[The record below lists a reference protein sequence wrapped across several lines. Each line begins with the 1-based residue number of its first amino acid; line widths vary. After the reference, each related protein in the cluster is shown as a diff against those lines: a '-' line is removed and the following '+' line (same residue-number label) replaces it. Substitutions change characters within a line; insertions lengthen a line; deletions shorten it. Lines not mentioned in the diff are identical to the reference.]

1 LYHHS
6 GITGN
11 TGEENYRKVSTGLYH
26 KEILPNGI
34 VVITEEAPLFM
45 SASIGISLNTGS
57 RYEEPARAGVS
68 HFIEH
73 ILFKGTER
81 RTAREISTAI
91 DAVGGIINASCGKEF
106 TCFYAKVVD
115 KDLPLAVDV
124 LLDMLLNSLFNPDD
138 IEKERTVI
146 LEEIK
151 SIEDSPGDYIFDLY
165 LKSMLN
171 NHPLAIMTS
180 GDRESVIKLGKNDIL
195 AYFEQNYVPS
205 NIVISVAGNIK
216 HEDVLKLLRGP
227 LTDFKGTEKN
237 TTLDAPVFTH
247 TVDVNFRDCG
257 QVHLSMGYPGISV
270 KDERR
275 YTAIILD
282 NILGGT
288 ASSRL
293 FQKIREDLG
302 LVYSVYSFQYN
313 FLDSGLFSFYA
324 ATSVEN
330 IKDVINLILGE
341 IDRLC
346 EHGITDEE
354 LQIAKNYVNGGML
367 LGLEST
373 SNRMFRIAK
382 SELVH
387 KRIIPIEEIVEKINL
402 VSGEDVLLLARSIF
416 NRDRLSLC
424 LLGPVDN
431 NMNFSEFMA

>member
-1 LYHHS
+1 
-6 GITGN
+6 
-11 TGEENYRKVSTGLYH
+11 
-26 KEILPNGI
+26 
-34 VVITEEAPLFM
+34 M

-57 RYEEPARAGVS
+57 RYEEPAQAGVS

-73 ILFKGTER
+73 ILFKGTHR
-81 RTAREISTAI
+81 RTAREISAAI
-91 DAVGGIINASCGKEF
+91 DAVGGILNASCGKEF

-115 KDLPLAVDV
+115 KDLPLALDV
-124 LLDMLLNSLFNPDD
+124 LMDMLLNSLFNSAD

-165 LKSMLN
+165 LKSMLK

-180 GDRESVIKLGKNDIL
+180 GDRDSVVKLGRNEIL
-195 AYFEQNYVPS
+195 SYFERNYVPS

-216 HEDVLKLLRGP
+216 HEDVLKLLRGYV
-227 LTDFKGTEKN
+227 TDFKGTEKE
-237 TTLDAPVFTH
+237 THLDVPVFTH
-247 TVDVNFRDCG
+247 TVDVTFRDCG

-275 YTAIILD
+275 YTGIILD

-302 LVYSVYSFQYN
+302 LAYSVYSFQYN

-324 ATSVEN
+324 GTSAEH
-330 IKDVINLILGE
+330 IKDVINLILTE
-341 IDRLC
+341 IDRFC
-346 EHGITDEE
+346 EYGITDED
-354 LQIAKNYVNGGML
+354 LKIAKNYVNGGML

-387 KRIIPIEEIVEKINL
+387 KRIIPVEEILEKINL
-402 VSGEDVLLLARSIF
+402 VSRDDVLSLARSIF
-416 NRDRLSLC
+416 NRDRLSIC

-431 NMNFSEFMA
+431 NVNFSEFMA

>member
-1 LYHHS
+1 
-6 GITGN
+6 
-11 TGEENYRKVSTGLYH
+11 LYH

-57 RYEEPARAGVS
+57 RYEGLKQSGVS

-73 ILFKGTER
+73 ILFKGTEK

-91 DAVGGIINASCGKEF
+91 DSVGGVINASCGKEF
-106 TCFYAKVVD
+106 TCFYARVVD
-115 KDLPLAVDV
+115 KDLPLAMDV
-124 LLDMLLNSLFNPDD
+124 LLDMLLNSLFNKDD
-138 IEKERTVI
+138 IEKERSVI

-165 LKSMLN
+165 LKTLLN

-180 GDRESVIKLGKNDIL
+180 GDRDGVVNLGRNEIL
-195 AYFEQNYVPS
+195 SYFEQNYVPS
-205 NIVISVAGNIK
+205 NIVISVAGNVK
-216 HEDVLKLLRGP
+216 HEDVLNLSKGYLK
-227 LTDFKGTEKN
+227 DFKGNERN
-237 TTLDAPVFTH
+237 ILLNAPVFNCGIN
-247 TVDVNFRDCG
+247 VNFRDCG

-313 FLDSGLFSFYA
+313 FLDSGIFSFYA
-324 ATSVEN
+324 GTSVEN
-330 IKDVINLILGE
+330 IKEVISIILAE
-341 IDRLC
+341 IDTLC
-346 EHGITDEE
+346 ESGITDDE
-354 LQIAKNYVNGGML
+354 LQIAKSYVNGGMI

-387 KRIIPIEEIVEKINL
+387 KRIISIEEILEKINL
-402 VSGEDVLLLARSIF
+402 VSRDDVLSLARSIF
-416 NRDRLSLC
+416 NRNRLAIC

-431 NMNFSEFMA
+431 NMNFSEFITT

>member
-1 LYHHS
+1 M
-6 GITGN
+6 
-11 TGEENYRKVSTGLYH
+11 YH

>member
-1 LYHHS
+1 MK
-6 GITGN
+6 G
-11 TGEENYRKVSTGLYH
+11 STGLYY
-26 KEILPNGI
+26 KEILPNGM

-57 RYEEPARAGVS
+57 RYEEPAQAGVS

-73 ILFKGTER
+73 ILFKGTHR
-81 RTAREISTAI
+81 RTAREISAAI
-91 DAVGGIINASCGKEF
+91 DAVGGILNASCGKEF

-115 KDLPLAVDV
+115 KDLPLALDV
-124 LLDMLLNSLFNPDD
+124 LMDMLLNSLFNSAD

-165 LKSMLN
+165 LKSMLK

-180 GDRESVIKLGKNDIL
+180 GDRDSVVKLGRNEIL
-195 AYFEQNYVPS
+195 SYFERNYVPS

-216 HEDVLKLLRGP
+216 HEDVLKLLRGYV
-227 LTDFKGTEKN
+227 TDFKGTEKE
-237 TTLDAPVFTH
+237 THLDVPVFTH
-247 TVDVNFRDCG
+247 TVDVTFRDCG

-275 YTAIILD
+275 YTGIILD

-302 LVYSVYSFQYN
+302 LAYSVYSFQYN

-324 ATSVEN
+324 GTSAEH
-330 IKDVINLILGE
+330 IKDVINLILTE
-341 IDRLC
+341 IDRFC
-346 EHGITDEE
+346 EYGITDED
-354 LQIAKNYVNGGML
+354 LKIAKNYVNGGML

-387 KRIIPIEEIVEKINL
+387 KRIIPVEEILEKINL
-402 VSGEDVLLLARSIF
+402 VSRDDVLSLARSIF
-416 NRDRLSLC
+416 NRDRLSIC

-431 NMNFSEFMA
+431 NVNFSEFMA

>member
-1 LYHHS
+1 M
-6 GITGN
+6 
-11 TGEENYRKVSTGLYH
+11 YH

-57 RYEEPARAGVS
+57 RYEEPAQAGVS

-171 NHPLAIMTS
+171 NHSLAIMTS

-216 HEDVLKLLRGP
+216 HEDVLNLLRGP
-227 LTDFKGTEKN
+227 LIDFKGNEKN
-237 TTLDAPVFTH
+237 ITLDAPVFTH

-402 VSGEDVLLLARSIF
+402 VSREDVLLLARSIF
-416 NRDRLSLC
+416 NRDRLSVC

>member
-1 LYHHS
+1 
-6 GITGN
+6 
-11 TGEENYRKVSTGLYH
+11 
-26 KEILPNGI
+26 
-34 VVITEEAPLFM
+34 M
-45 SASIGISLNTGS
+45 
-57 RYEEPARAGVS
+57 
-68 HFIEH
+68 
-73 ILFKGTER
+73 
-81 RTAREISTAI
+81 
-91 DAVGGIINASCGKEF
+91 
-106 TCFYAKVVD
+106 
-115 KDLPLAVDV
+115 
-124 LLDMLLNSLFNPDD
+124 DMLLNSLFNSAD

-165 LKSMLN
+165 LKSMLK

-180 GDRESVIKLGKNDIL
+180 GDRDSVVKLGRNEIMS
-195 AYFEQNYVPS
+195 YFERNYVPS

-216 HEDVLKLLRGP
+216 HEDVLKLLRGYVI
-227 LTDFKGTEKN
+227 DFKGTEKE
-237 TTLDAPVFTH
+237 THLDVPVFTY
-247 TVDVNFRDCG
+247 TVDVTFRDCG

-275 YTAIILD
+275 YTGIILD

-302 LVYSVYSFQYN
+302 LAYSVYSFQYN

-324 ATSVEN
+324 GTSAEH
-330 IKDVINLILGE
+330 IKDVINLILTE
-341 IDRLC
+341 IDRFC
-346 EHGITDEE
+346 EYGITDEE

-387 KRIIPIEEIVEKINL
+387 KRIIPVEEILEKINL
-402 VSGEDVLLLARSIF
+402 VSRDDVLSLARSIF
-416 NRDRLSLC
+416 NRDRLSIC

-431 NMNFSEFMA
+431 NVNFSEFMA